1 VEGGGLEELRALV
14 AQQAQELAE
23 LRQRVAGDDVT
34 LALRTAFRRA
44 AVAGAIVAP
53 SGQSRLLELIVAT
66 AAHVL
71 HADRGSLFLLD
82 EPTQE
87 LVFEVALGEPID
99 EFRKLRVPL
108 GRGIAGLVAVTGE
121 AMAIAD
127 VSADPRHAGEVAR
140 LTGYAPRNLVCVPL
154 AYADRIIG
162 VIELMD
168 KSGEAGFTPA
178 DLETLSL
185 FATQAAVAI
194 DQSRMQHDLA
204 TLLAETVATAAGL
217 SAAERRELLGRLRPL
232 VAGLERDP
240 RHARALELAREV
252 QRIADAGEREA
263 QTCQVLL
270 RGFAEYLATQ
280 PRAIG
285 ETTLVSG

>member
-1 VEGGGLEELRALV
+1 MEGGGLEELRALV
-14 AQQAQELAE
+14 ARQAHELAE
-23 LRQRVAGDDVT
+23 LGQRLAGDAVAGAV
-34 LALRTAFRRA
+34 REAFRRA
-44 AVAGAIVAP
+44 AAAGAIAAP
-53 SGQSRLLELIVAT
+53 SGQSPLLELIVAT

-82 EPTQE
+82 EATQE
-87 LVFEVALGEPID
+87 LVFEVALGESID
-99 EFRKLRVPL
+99 AFRKLRVPL
-108 GRGIAGLVAVTGE
+108 GRGIAGLVAVTGQ

-127 VSADPRHAGEVAR
+127 VGANPRHAGEIAR
-140 LTGYAPRNLVCVPL
+140 LTGFTPRNLVCVPL

-168 KSGEAGFTPA
+168 KSGQAGFTPA

-204 TLLAETVATAAGL
+204 ALLAETVAMAAGL
-217 SAAERRELLGRLRPL
+217 SAAERRDLLGQLRPL
-232 VAGLERDP
+232 VASLERDA

-270 RGFAEYLATQ
+270 HGFAEYLATQ
-280 PRAIG
+280 PRAIDQ
-285 ETTLVSG
+285 TTLVSG